1 MCYWRHCLI
10 NVTCWYSDFKYCQ
23 YLYKNFKKTVVGIRG
38 MDEYIYNANKW
49 KCMAGLG
56 IQTRDPCVTRKV
68 FYHWATCI
76 QAN

>member
-1 MCYWRHCLI
+1 MFMFEFWILSI
-10 NVTCWYSDFKYCQ
+10 SVQELK
-23 YLYKNFKKTVVGIRG
+23 KNVVGIRG
-38 MDEYIYNANKW
+38 MDEYNEIHVSNKW

-56 IQTRDPCVTRKV
+56 NQTRNHCITRKV

>member
-1 MCYWRHCLI
+1 
-10 NVTCWYSDFKYCQ
+10 
-23 YLYKNFKKTVVGIRG
+23 
-38 MDEYIYNANKW
+38 MDEYIYNEIHVSNKW

-56 IQTRDPCVTRKV
+56 IQTRDPCITRKV